1 MSMYRQLWLSI
12 LASMLIALFASLF
25 ASLINARG
33 YLEAQL
39 SMKNQDNATTLALA
53 LSQGETDADDVVLA
67 VTALFNSGHYE
78 LIQVID
84 PNGKLLVEKVHTGT
98 ELGAPGWFVNL
109 LPLTASPGQAEI
121 SSGWKQLGT
130 VTLMSRSG
138 FAYKSLWDTARVMTA
153 AILGAGLL
161 GGILVTLVLGRLR
174 KPMRAVIDQARAINE
189 HRFVSIPEPDVPEL
203 RELASAMND
212 SVGQL
217 KARFEEDAKMY
228 EGLRRVANFDLMTG
242 LANRTFFLSSLEHAL
257 ETDESL
263 FGALAIVRVGHLNRI
278 NRQQGRAAADEL
290 LARVGR
296 AVSEVTTRCA
306 GTFAGR
312 LNGADFALL
321 LPAGCDQREPMEDL
335 LDELLRAAEPI
346 SGPDTLAVIGFG
358 NFSQGDNPTHL
369 LARIDAA
376 VATAELSGTS
386 CAIEALS
393 QEAAEL
399 PETADQWRSALRHAL
414 QHKDD
419 LKLVHHAL
427 RLNGDSAP
435 HRECPL
441 RVRLDEGG
449 NWLTASRFLPQ
460 AERLGLVQ
468 ELDLATL
475 SLALA
480 ELDSNAQLGGLWVNL
495 SARTMADPEFQ
506 RQMLHLF
513 EDHPE
518 SRTRLWLEIPETGG
532 LRRLAALRS
541 LARQLKPL
549 GVRIGLEHYGHHF
562 NQIGLLYDL
571 GLDFLKIDCGFI
583 HDIDKNPGNQAFLSG
598 LCDIAHRIGIQ
609 VIAEGVEDAQEIDML
624 MALGFDGVTGVAVN
638 EA

>member
-25 ASLINARG
+25 ASLMNARG
-33 YLEAQL
+33 YLETQL

-53 LSQGETDADDVVLA
+53 LSQGDTDADDVVLA
-67 VTALFNSGHYE
+67 VTALFNSGHYA

-84 PNGKLLVEKVHTGT
+84 PNGKPLVEKVHTGAD
-98 ELGAPGWFVNL
+98 LGAPGWFVRA
-109 LPLTASPGQAEI
+109 LPLSVSPGQAEI

-130 VTLMSRSG
+130 VTLMSRAQ
-138 FAYKSLWDTARVMTA
+138 FAYKSLWNTALTMTG
-153 AILGAGLL
+153 AILAAALL

-174 KPMRAVIDQARAINE
+174 KPMHAVISQAHAINE
-189 HRFVSIPEPDVPEL
+189 HRFISIPEPNVPEL

-212 SVGQL
+212 TVGRL
-217 KARFEEDAKMY
+217 KARFEEDAQMY
-228 EGLRRVANFDLMTG
+228 ESLRRIANFDVMTG
-242 LANRTFFLSSLEHAL
+242 LANRTFFLASLEHAL

-263 FGALAIVRVGHLNRI
+263 FGALAIVRVGRLNRI
-278 NRQQGRAAADEL
+278 NRQHGRAATDEL
-290 LARVGR
+290 LVRIGR
-296 AVSEVTTRCA
+296 AVGELTTRCA
-306 GTFAGR
+306 GSFAGR

-321 LPAGCDQREPMEDL
+321 LPAGCNHREPMEEL

-346 SGPDTLAVIGFG
+346 GGPETLAYIGFG
-358 NFSQGDNPTHL
+358 NFRQGDNPTHL

-376 VATAELSGTS
+376 VATAELTGTG
-386 CAIEALS
+386 CVVEAVTEDAS
-393 QEAAEL
+393 AL
-399 PETADQWRSALRHAL
+399 PETADQWRAALRHAL

-419 LKLVHHAL
+419 LKLVHHAIH
-427 RLNGDSAP
+427 LNGDNAP

-441 RVRLDEGG
+441 RVRLDEDSD
-449 NWLTASRFLPQ
+449 WLTASRFLPQ

-475 SLALA
+475 TLALA
-480 ELDSNAQLGGLWVNL
+480 ELEANARIGGLWVNV
-495 SARTMADPEFQ
+495 SASTMADPEFQ

-513 EDHPE
+513 EAHPE

-532 LRRLAALRS
+532 LRRLAALRA
-541 LARQLKPL
+541 LARALKPL

-571 GLDFLKIDCGFI
+571 GLDFLKVDCGFI
-583 HDIDKNPGNQAFLSG
+583 HDIDKNPGNQAFLTG
-598 LCDIAHRIGIQ
+598 LCEIAHRIGIQ
-609 VIAEGVEDAQEIDML
+609 VIAEGVEDEQELDML
-624 MALGFDGVTGVAVN
+624 MALGFDGVTGLAVH